1 MVKGGVKTP
10 PAKWLRFR
18 LMRHKNLSSIRRKL
32 LRWYDQNR
40 RDLPWRRTGDP
51 YAIWIAETMLQQT
64 QVATVVPYYE
74 RFLDTFPTVDALAR
88 APLKKVLA
96 LWSGL
101 GYYRRARNLKLAARI
116 LVRRY
121 AGHLPANYD
130 DLLALPG
137 VGDYTAGALMS
148 IAFQKPY
155 PAIDGNARRVLGRL
169 FNLTGEKKLRSAAAD
184 LVSRSRPGHF
194 NQGLME
200 LGATICT
207 PKNPRCPKCPLRR
220 DCAAQNGDGRMAT
233 TAKKY
238 TGVKAVTWPLAV
250 VRRRGKILLRRRAAD
265 GILAGLWELP
275 GGEIRGHKSARACL
289 KRHLRELDGTLK
301 SDLHI
306 GEFRHS
312 ITNRRVRS
320 PLYLFDVR
328 IDTELSRPGPNW
340 RWISPSSLDGYPVSS
355 MTRKALRILATYEKS
370 FL

>member
-1 MVKGGVKTP
+1 MP
-10 PAKWLRFR
+10 Q
-18 LMRHKNLSSIRRKL
+18 KNFSAIRRKL
-32 LRWYDQNR
+32 LRWYDENR
-40 RDLPWRRTGDP
+40 RDLPWRRTCDP
-51 YAIWIAETMLQQT
+51 HAIWIAETMLQQT

-74 RFLDTFPTVDALAR
+74 RFLEAFPTVEALAR

-116 LVRRY
+116 LVRRH
-121 AGHLPANYD
+121 AGLVPANYD

-169 FNLTGEKKLRSAAAD
+169 FNLAGEKKLRSAAAD

-207 PKNPRCPKCPLRR
+207 PKNPRCPECSLRR

-238 TGVKAVTWPLAV
+238 IGVKAVTWPLAV
-250 VRRRGKILLRRRAAD
+250 VRRRGKILLRRRSAA

-275 GGEIRGHKSARACL
+275 GGDLGAHKSARACL
-289 KRHLRELDGTLK
+289 KQHLRPLDGALK

-312 ITNRRVRS
+312 ITDRRIRS
-320 PLYLFDVR
+320 PLYLFEIR
-328 IDTELSRPGPNW
+328 RGAELMRPGPNW
-340 RWISPSSLDGYPVSS
+340 RWISPRSLREFPVSS
-355 MTRKALRILATYEKS
+355 MTLKALRILAAHEKS

>member
-1 MVKGGVKTP
+1 MP
-10 PAKWLRFR
+10 Q
-18 LMRHKNLSSIRRKL
+18 KNFSSIRRKL

-40 RDLPWRRTGDP
+40 RDLPWRRRRDP

-64 QVATVVPYYE
+64 QVITVVPYYE
-74 RFLDTFPTVDALAR
+74 RFLAAFPTVDVLAR

-101 GYYRRARNLKLAARI
+101 GYYRRAHNLKLAARI
-116 LVRRY
+116 LVRRH

-137 VGDYTAGALMS
+137 VGPYTGGALMS

-155 PAIDGNARRVLGRL
+155 PAIDGNARRVLCRL
-169 FNLTGEKKLRSAAAD
+169 FDSTGEKKLNAAAMA

-200 LGATICT
+200 LGATICA
-207 PKNPRCPKCPLRR
+207 PKNPLCPECPLRR
-220 DCAAQNGDGRMAT
+220 DCAAQNGDGRVAT
-233 TAKKY
+233 TAKKKIR
-238 TGVKAVTWPLAV
+238 VIAVTWPLAV
-250 VRRRGKILLRRRAAD
+250 VRRRGKILLRRRSAD

-275 GGEIRGHKSARACL
+275 GGELGGHKSARACL
-289 KRHLRELDGTLK
+289 KRHLRALHGAFK

-312 ITNRRVRS
+312 ITDRRIRS
-320 PLYLFDVR
+320 PLYLFDIR
-328 IDTELSRPGPNW
+328 RGAALTRPGPNW
-340 RWISPSSLDGYPVSS
+340 RWISPASLRDYPVSS
-355 MTRKALRILATYEKS
+355 MTLKALRILAAHEKS

>member
-1 MVKGGVKTP
+1 
-10 PAKWLRFR
+10 
-18 LMRHKNLSSIRRKL
+18 MRQKNLSSIRRKL

-40 RDLPWRRTGDP
+40 RDLPWRHTGDP

-64 QVATVVPYYE
+64 QVATIVPYYQ
-74 RFLDTFPTVDALAR
+74 RFLEHFPTVEALAH
-88 APLKKVLA
+88 APLQKVLA

-121 AGHLPANYD
+121 AGHLPAYYD

-155 PAIDGNARRVLGRL
+155 PAVDGNARRVLGRL
-169 FNLTGEKKLRSAAAD
+169 FNLTGEKKLRAAAAD

-207 PKNPRCPKCPLRR
+207 PKNPRCPDCSLRR

-233 TAKKY
+233 TAKK
-238 TGVKAVTWPLAV
+238 TIGVKAVTWPLAV
-250 VRRRGKILLRRRAAD
+250 VRRRGKILLHRRSAD

-275 GGEIRGHKSARACL
+275 GGALGAHMSARACL
-289 KRHLRELDGTLK
+289 KQHLRPLNGALK
-301 SDLHI
+301 SDRRI

-312 ITNRRVRS
+312 ITDRRIRS
-320 PLYLFDVR
+320 PLYFFDIR
-328 IDTELSRPGPNW
+328 RGAELTRPGPSW
-340 RWISPSSLDGYPVSS
+340 RWISPRSLRNYPVSS
-355 MTRKALRILATYEKS
+355 MTQKALRILAAHEKS
-370 FL
+370 SL

>member
-1 MVKGGVKTP
+1 MP
-10 PAKWLRFR
+10 Q
-18 LMRHKNLSSIRRKL
+18 KNFSSIRRKL

-40 RDLPWRRTGDP
+40 RDLPWRRSRDP

-74 RFLDTFPTVDALAR
+74 RFLENFPTVNALAR
-88 APLKKVLA
+88 APLRKVLA

-116 LVRRY
+116 MVRRH
-121 AGHLPANYD
+121 AGLLPTSYD

-137 VGDYTAGALMS
+137 IGDYTAGALMS

-169 FNLTGEKKLRSAAAD
+169 FNLTSGKNLRAAAAE
-184 LVSRSRPGHF
+184 LVSRPRPGQF

-200 LGATICT
+200 LGATICA
-207 PKNPRCPKCPLRR
+207 PMKPCCPECPLRC
-220 DCAAQNGDGRMAT
+220 DCAAQNSDGRVAT

-238 TGVKAVTWPLAV
+238 IGVKAVTWPLAV
-250 VRRRGKILLRRRAAD
+250 VRRRGKILLRRRSTE

-275 GGEIRGHKSARACL
+275 GGELGASRSIRACL
-289 KRHLRELDGTLK
+289 ESHLGALNGSLK
-301 SDLHI
+301 FGPRI
-306 GEFRHS
+306 GELRHG
-312 ITNRRVRS
+312 ITNRRIRAPVF
-320 PLYLFDVR
+320 LFDVR
-328 IDTELSRPGPNW
+328 PETDFHLPELHSRW
-340 RWISPSSLDGYPVSS
+340 VSPSSLRGYPVSS
-355 MTRKALRILATYEKS
+355 MTLKALRIFAAHEKT